1 MGEIQNSEGRVK
13 TLPPDAVKDGC
24 GEEGV
29 LGARVGVGGWVGGG
43 AGGGHLM
50 GPLSSGQ
57 LRPAAE
63 AALVSVRDLATDQS
77 APPSQLIFSFNC
89 EPVIQLCIGSWLEP
103 PLRHRNHKA
112 PLSVRVATWR
122 IRIKFHSFLFTI
134 IIFYI
139 KGWKA
144 EIYTALMT
152 FTT

>member
-1 MGEIQNSEGRVK
+1 MRGLALFWEKASRILEARVGEIQNSEGRVK

-50 GPLSSGQ
+50 GPLSSRQ

-89 EPVIQLCIGSWLEP
+89 EPVIQLCIG
-103 PLRHRNHKA
+103 
-112 PLSVRVATWR
+112 ATVEA
-122 IRIKFHSFLFTI
+122 SQSQGSSL
-134 IIFYI
+134 
-139 KGWKA
+139 
-144 EIYTALMT
+144 
-152 FTT
+152 

>member
-103 PLRHRNHKA
+103 LLRHRNHKA
-112 PLSVRVATWR
+112 PLCESCHLANKNQISQFSIHDYHILYQRLE
-122 IRIKFHSFLFTI
+122 S
-134 IIFYI
+134 
-139 KGWKA
+139 
-144 EIYTALMT
+144 
-152 FTT
+152 

>member
-112 PLSVRVATWR
+112 PLCESCHLGNKNQISQFSIHDYHILYQRLE
-122 IRIKFHSFLFTI
+122 S
-134 IIFYI
+134 
-139 KGWKA
+139 
-144 EIYTALMT
+144 
-152 FTT
+152 